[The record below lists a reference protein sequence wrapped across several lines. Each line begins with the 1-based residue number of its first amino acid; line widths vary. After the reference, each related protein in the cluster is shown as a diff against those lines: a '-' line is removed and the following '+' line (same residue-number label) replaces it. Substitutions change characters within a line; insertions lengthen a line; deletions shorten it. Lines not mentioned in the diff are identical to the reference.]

1 MNQDNRPGKSG
12 PPLEMVPDGDT
23 RERRVCAD
31 CGYIEYDNPKVVVGA
46 VCTWEDRVL
55 LCRRAIQPRLG
66 FWTVPAG
73 FMELG
78 ETMAAGA
85 ARETYE
91 EALARVDMGP
101 LLGVY
106 EIPHISQIHVF
117 YRARL
122 RSPDFAPG
130 PESAE
135 VALFDWDGIPWDD
148 MAFPSITWAL
158 KKFRDQPEESAP
170 HLDCHRP

>member
-1 MNQDNRPGKSG
+1 MSQDNRPGISG
-12 PPLEMVPDGDT
+12 PPLEIVPDGDT
-23 RERRVCAD
+23 RPRSVCAD
-31 CGYIEYDNPKVVVGA
+31 CGYIEYNNPKVVVGA

-91 EALARVDMGP
+91 EALAHLHMGP

-122 RSPDFAPG
+122 RAPDFGPG

-135 VALFDWDGIPWDD
+135 VALFDWDDIPWDD
-148 MAFPSITWAL
+148 MAFPSIIWAL
-158 KKFRDQPEESAP
+158 KKFRDEPEEAAP
-170 HLDCHRP
+170 HLDSHQG